1 MTIIR
6 IGCDFEPFASLQS
19 FGSVC
24 TMENVFIERKG
35 ISKKGKKS
43 VLYSL
48 EKINS
53 AHNYGCF
60 QFK

>member
-19 FGSVC
+19 FGSFR

-43 VLYSL
+43 APIDILT
-48 EKINS
+48 
-53 AHNYGCF
+53 HNF
-60 QFK
+60 RKN